1 MLKLVY
7 TSALFN
13 PKGSIMYLYDLT
25 RFYKIWF
32 SQNPEVFLGVEN
44 ELRFIRIRQ
53 NNPKAILHLV
63 YSSKCLTEK
72 AISELK
78 SFCAKYSIIAL
89 AFEDFESKLTD
100 KHDKT
105 VFLQAIAE
113 LEHFRNNT
121 GGNVAA
127 ASDNAR
133 TLLPI
138 IEECGI
144 YSDFDV
150 DFNFSKHEPLKE
162 TNGAILI
169 PLEIRLNPQTKIIS
183 LIPNSDFLAFSIK
196 SQTDNKHLSA
206 DAITALR
213 SIQKKLIDN
222 YATPLTPQKLG
233 LKLKFR
239 STAVTIYQEDLY
251 PEIPF
256 IIQAFFKKHT
266 NNPSIFDFRTFIA
279 SLPDEPI
286 IEQRG
291 RTVKNYLF
299 GNSVISISGPSTIM
313 NAFLPIFPKGTT
325 TVPVEI
331 DSNNE
336 ELKQYLP
343 TLMYCCKSAYS
354 SIKACIYGNNSAE
367 GIIKMSKVSK
377 SVLVSDESWT
387 DEGKTEKLAREAK
400 IKKSAVIIARSW
412 KTFWNSP
419 DMIYRHC
426 QSLCNQN
433 ALLNPIKEKNYG
445 LAFRRACAGLELPF
459 VTSLLKFKKLKGID
473 LDINA
478 LSNNKKSALDWAND
492 AKASG
497 STAAAVK
504 TKLIKLLEENGALT
518 GEQTVQMTHNKF

>member
-1 MLKLVY
+1 MY
-7 TSALFN
+7 NSILFN
-13 PKGSIMYLYDLT
+13 PKGLLMYLYDLT

-32 SQNPEVFLGVEN
+32 SQDPDVFLGVEN
-44 ELRFIRIRQ
+44 ELRFIRTRQ
-53 NNPKAILHLV
+53 NNPQAILHLV

-78 SFCAKYSIIAL
+78 SFCTKYSIIPL

-100 KHDKT
+100 NHDKT
-105 VFLQAIAE
+105 VFKQAVAE
-113 LEHFRNNT
+113 LEHFKKNT

-150 DFNFSKHEPLKE
+150 DFNFSKHEPFKE

-169 PLEIRLNPQTKIIS
+169 PLEVRANTQNKIVS
-183 LIPNSDFLAFSIK
+183 LISNSDFLAYSIK
-196 SQTDNKHLSA
+196 SKTDNKNLSA
-206 DAITALR
+206 DAIIALR

-222 YATPLTPQKLG
+222 YATPLTSEKLG

-239 STAVTIYQEDLY
+239 STQFAIYQEDMY
-251 PEIPF
+251 PEIPN
-256 IIQAFFKKHT
+256 IIKSFFNKYTDK
-266 NNPSIFDFRTFIA
+266 PSIFDFRTFIA

-286 IEQRG
+286 TELRG
-291 RTVKNYLF
+291 RTVKNYLL
-299 GNSVISISGPSTIM
+299 GNSVICISGPNTIM
-313 NAFLPIFPKGTT
+313 NAFLPILPVGTT
-325 TVPVEI
+325 KVPVEI
-331 DSNNE
+331 ASSNT
-336 ELKQYLP
+336 ELMNCLP
-343 TLMYCCKSAYS
+343 TFMYCSKSAYS
-354 SIKACIYGNNSAE
+354 TIKACIYGNNSRE
-367 GIIKMSKVSK
+367 GILKTKQKDK
-377 SVLVSDESWT
+377 SVLINDESWT
-387 DEGKTEKLAREAK
+387 DEGKAEKLAREAK
-400 IKKSAVIIARSW
+400 MKKSAVIIARSW

-426 QSLCNQN
+426 QSLCNLN

-445 LAFRRACAGLELPF
+445 LAFRRACAGLELPL

-478 LSNNKKSALDWAND
+478 CSNNKKTALDWAKE
-492 AKASG
+492 AK
-497 STAAAVK
+497 TPDNKIKAVQK
-504 TKLIKLLEENGALT
+504 ELIKILEENGALT
-518 GEQTVQMTHNKF
+518 EGQIAQMNPSLS